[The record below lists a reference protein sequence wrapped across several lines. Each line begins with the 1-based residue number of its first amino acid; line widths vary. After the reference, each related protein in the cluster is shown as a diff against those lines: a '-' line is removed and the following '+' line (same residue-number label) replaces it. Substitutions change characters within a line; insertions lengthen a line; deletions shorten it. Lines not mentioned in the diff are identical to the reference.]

1 MDEAYNSVGYSQGE
15 DAEMERSDYFEEL
28 NPKLTL
34 KKVVEEVDPSF
45 RKTRIVCTLG

>member
-1 MDEAYNSVGYSQGE
+1 MADPSATYSQGE
-15 DAEMERSDYFEEL
+15 DEIDRSDYFEEL

-34 KKVVEEVDPSF
+34 KKVVEEVDPNF